1 MRTGRNSLVEV
12 DNFPHKKVLRLFKI
26 IHYICH
32 ASITYSIMSIL
43 DRVLALFRFNRKE
56 IPRDPKPMPVKKHIT
71 TMVNSITV
79 SSDMSTLYLI
89 DNGRSIDF
97 PFNNPRG
104 VLIGSLKGQLSVA
117 TAIEPPTSE
126 EIAAAKTIKLP
137 TEKAQWTMFYYI
149 DKETLA
155 IVGASDI
162 DIAISE
168 PGTPECNQNFFD
180 LSQDIVRIRRIGN
193 AIEVSSRGK

>member
-1 MRTGRNSLVEV
+1 M
-12 DNFPHKKVLRLFKI
+12 LRRSEI

-104 VLIGSLKGQLSVA
+104 ILIGSLKGQLSVA

-137 TEKAQWTMFYYI
+137 TEKAQWTMFYNFDNSI
-149 DKETLA
+149 LGL
-155 IVGASDI
+155 IGATDI
-162 DIAISE
+162 DVAISE
-168 PGTPECNQNFFD
+168 PGTPGCNQNFFD
-180 LSQDIVRIRRIGN
+180 LAEIVVRIRRIGN
-193 AIEVSSRGK
+193 AIEVSSRPI

>member
-1 MRTGRNSLVEV
+1 
-12 DNFPHKKVLRLFKI
+12 
-26 IHYICH
+26 
-32 ASITYSIMSIL
+32 MSIL

-126 EIAAAKTIKLP
+126 ELAAAKTIKLP
-137 TEKAQWTMFYYI
+137 TENAQWTMFYHF
-149 DKETLA
+149 DDEVLA
-155 IVGASDI
+155 VIGATDI
-162 DIAISE
+162 DFAKPE
-168 PGTPECNQNFFD
+168 PTPPVCNQNFFE
-180 LSQDIVRIRRIGN
+180 LQSNIVRIRKIGN
-193 AIEVSSRGK
+193 AIEISSRPA

>member
-1 MRTGRNSLVEV
+1 
-12 DNFPHKKVLRLFKI
+12 
-26 IHYICH
+26 
-32 ASITYSIMSIL
+32 
-43 DRVLALFRFNRKE
+43 
-56 IPRDPKPMPVKKHIT
+56 MPVKKHIT

-126 EIAAAKTIKLP
+126 EMAQAKTIKLP

>member
-1 MRTGRNSLVEV
+1 
-12 DNFPHKKVLRLFKI
+12 
-26 IHYICH
+26 
-32 ASITYSIMSIL
+32 MSIL

-56 IPRDPKPMPVKKHIT
+56 IPRKPKPMPVKKHIT

-126 EIAAAKTIKLP
+126 ELAEAKTIKLP
-137 TEKAQWTMFYYI
+137 TEKAQWTMFYNFDNSI
-149 DKETLA
+149 LGL
-155 IVGASDI
+155 IGATDI
-162 DIAISE
+162 DVAISE
-168 PGTPECNQNFFD
+168 PGNPGCNQNFFD
-180 LSQDIVRIRRIGN
+180 LSDRIVRIRRLGN
-193 AIEVSSRGK
+193 AIEVSSRPV